1 MTEMPIIRV
10 RAVRG
15 TNRFTEVLQKR
26 RQDAMNPR
34 RQLNMDIAIESKT
47 NINLAASGSSY
58 ELNVV
63 HCASSKFS
71 GYIAYGS
78 FPTAASHCL
87 TLSYTKDYDE
97 MGRQATGP
105 RRRTYEKKWRRD
117 EFRYEKVD
125 RFMGGELDRVAHR
138 VGVLEVAA
146 SLSAGP
152 SSLRMLSKGRGHGRR
167 GSRLGDWLSRSNTC
181 TLLRLDAIEDDD
193 EKDGRTW
200 SCPACGITG
209 PQTWP

>member
-1 MTEMPIIRV
+1 MDL
-10 RAVRG
+10 AVS
-15 TNRFTEVLQKR
+15 
-26 RQDAMNPR
+26 
-34 RQLNMDIAIESKT
+34 ESF
-47 NINLAASGSSY
+47 Y
-58 ELNVV
+58 ELNEV
-63 HCASSKFS
+63 HCASSKLS
-71 GYIAYGS
+71 GYRAYGS
-78 FPTAASHCL
+78 FHTAASHCL
-87 TLSYTKDYDE
+87 TLSYTKDYGE

-117 EFRYEKVD
+117 GFRYEKVD
-125 RFMGGELDRVAHR
+125 RFMGGELDRVADR

-152 SSLRMLSKGRGHGRR
+152 SSLRMLSKARVRGRR

-181 TLLRLDAIEDDD
+181 TLLRLDAREDD